1 MLQVWVFIGS
11 AYFIVITQISE
22 KRDIF
27 PHHPQG
33 YESGFPE
40 KEAMMTQKAE
50 EEEKHVMT
58 GRKMAAKCVFLRKK
72 KTEVRK
78 KMEM

>member
-1 MLQVWVFIGS
+1 M
-11 AYFIVITQISE
+11 SE

-58 GRKMAAKCVFLRKK
+58 GRKMAAKFSYGKK
-72 KTEVRK
+72 KEARK
-78 KMEM
+78 ERWKCDTAVKKKNRLL